1 MSTTTV
7 YPPNTAT
14 TLETALQ
21 QLVQQGQQNNQLLQS
36 LASELQVMN
45 RQLFHER
52 AGTLM
57 APYPQPTHVN
67 GQTNG
72 FVAGTQEEWR
82 KTLQTSTCAEIG
94 VSKTRSLNKWKLLF
108 FMYGVKK
115 PAAVYSADFADLIRL
130 VAEVWP
136 EISDGHFSE
145 ETFNQRNKE
154 VRDKNPDFTYV
165 ARYSVAPFNC
175 TWYDGPPTEMSDG
188 RKMTFRY
195 CEQVHPCDPV
205 V

>member
-1 MSTTTV
+1 MSTTTAV
-7 YPPNTAT
+7 PPTTAT

-21 QLVQQGQQNNQLLQS
+21 TLVQQGQQNNQLLQS

-45 RQLFHER
+45 RQLFHDR

-57 APYPQPTHVN
+57 APYPQPVN
-67 GQTNG
+67 GQVNG
-72 FVAGTQEEWR
+72 AGQAGPQEWQ

-94 VSKTRSLNKWKLLF
+94 ISKTRSLNKWKLLF
-108 FMYGVKK
+108 YMYGVKK
-115 PAAVYSADFADLIRL
+115 PAAVYSADWSDLVRL

-136 EISDGHFSE
+136 EISPDHFSE
-145 ETFNQRNKE
+145 ETFNARNKE

-165 ARYSVAPFNC
+165 ARYTVPEPFNC
-175 TWYDGPPTEMSDG
+175 VWYDGPPTEMSDG

-195 CEQVHPCDPV
+195 CEQVHPCQPAA
-205 V
+205 